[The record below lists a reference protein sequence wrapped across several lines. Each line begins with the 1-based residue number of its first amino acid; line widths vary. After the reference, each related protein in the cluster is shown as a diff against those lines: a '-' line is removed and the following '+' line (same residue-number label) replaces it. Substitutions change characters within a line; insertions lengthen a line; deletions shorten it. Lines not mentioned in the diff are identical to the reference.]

1 VPIVLITE
9 SLLLRNTAADGRILR
24 DRMLSGFCVRMHA
37 RRRTF
42 RVATS
47 VAGKQF
53 RMTLGYWPLMSVD
66 EARARAMAVLA
77 QCRRGER
84 PCRPPAPVA
93 LPTLRVVLS
102 EYCRAKSIKASSQK
116 RYESFFRTHFG
127 DWQECPVSDMGS
139 LVFTEHCQA
148 FAQTKGAALVE
159 LGRGVVGALI
169 KYVNVMHEQSLVSP
183 FVKLAAA
190 GMMPDRAQPR
200 ARVLQEADLPAWRAA
215 VDQLGER
222 QRDFLLLT
230 LYTGLRRNECRELR
244 REQIDLAG
252 GVLRVPVTKNGKP
265 HTLPITPMMR
275 EVLER
280 RCAGLQDDAELFAG
294 VSADHLSEM
303 AARMGSPRFMLHDLR
318 KLVATVG
325 EKLGVGDA
333 VLRRILNHT
342 AAKSDVLHRHYVG
355 LGEADVAGAME
366 RIQDALAGM
375 MGDARQGAQ
384 EGA

>member
-1 VPIVLITE
+1 
-9 SLLLRNTAADGRILR
+9 
-24 DRMLSGFCVRMHA
+24 MLSGFCVRMHA

-53 RMTLGYWPLMSVD
+53 RITLGYWPLMSVD
-66 EARARAMAVLA
+66 EARARAMVVLA

-93 LPTLRVVLS
+93 LPTLRVVLLD
-102 EYCRAKSIKASSQK
+102 YCRAKNIKASSQK
-116 RYESFFRTHFG
+116 RYESFFRAHFG
-127 DWQECPVSDMGS
+127 DWQERPVSDMGS

-169 KYVNVMHEQSLVSP
+169 KYVNVMHDQALVSP

-222 QRDFLLLT
+222 QQDFLLLT
-230 LYTGLRRNECRELR
+230 LYTGLRRNECRDLR
-244 REQIDLAG
+244 RGQIDLVA
-252 GVLRVPVTKNGKP
+252 GVLSVPETKNGKP
-265 HTLPITPMMR
+265 HSLPITPMMAAI
-275 EVLER
+275 LQR
-280 RCAGLQDDAELFAG
+280 RCLGLKPDDELFAG
-294 VSADHLSEM
+294 VSAEHVHSM
-303 AARMGSPRFMLHDLR
+303 AMRLGSPRFMLHDLR

-342 AAKSDVLHRHYVG
+342 AAKSDVLHRHYVQINVVSTG
-355 LGEADVAGAME
+355 
-366 RIQDALAGM
+366 DALTTIQTELERLMVPVYVQHA
-375 MGDARQGAQ
+375 DTSCL
-384 EGA
+384 